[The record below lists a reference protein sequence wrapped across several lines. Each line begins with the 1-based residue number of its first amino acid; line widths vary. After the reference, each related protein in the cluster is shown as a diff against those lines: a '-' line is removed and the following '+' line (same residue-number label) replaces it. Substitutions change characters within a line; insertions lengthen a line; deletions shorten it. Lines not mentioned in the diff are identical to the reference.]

1 MKVILPKKIMEV
13 RVCETEG
20 KTRNTFRI
28 KNNPFRTAYITY
40 QIITKQI
47 DSTEFFLYSICSGCA
62 AEP

>member
-1 MKVILPKKIMEV
+1 MEV

-47 DSTEFFLYSICSGCA
+47 DPTEFFLYSICSGCA